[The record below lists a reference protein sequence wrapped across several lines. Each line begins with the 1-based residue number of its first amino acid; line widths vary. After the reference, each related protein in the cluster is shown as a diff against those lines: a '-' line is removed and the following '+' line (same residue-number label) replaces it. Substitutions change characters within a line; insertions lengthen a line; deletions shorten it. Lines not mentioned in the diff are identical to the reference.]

1 MGLLDAFFNMSPE
14 QTRLQASERMSAG
27 GRMSGGGMFS
37 EEQNRGLMAA
47 ATKMLD
53 MSAPSR
59 VPVNFMRVAAHGMNA
74 FNEGVQSHRDDEVS
88 QQQRAIQQ
96 QLLGWKVKDAE
107 ADYGAQQDG
116 REREARIQKRLA
128 ALTRN
133 GMTPG
138 MAASITAGGMGE
150 QQPGAQGGG
159 SARSLA
165 DYDTSYNGTPYTQ
178 AEADATFGAAKG
190 MVGYEP
196 EKLNQMMA
204 LSRQGMTLGQAA
216 AIVFGGGRQ
225 PGAQGATGS
234 MPSQGQQGM
243 PDVGSQEWMQGIQQ
257 QAGMAPGGMA
267 RPSPGPMGGQPAPA
281 SGQPDWFAMGMP
293 PQMALGMQQ
302 GKKVNRTQQMVDNM
316 MTKAQIQF
324 EEGDQA
330 GLDKTLDQIQ
340 KFRPD
345 ATWKEVMEN
354 GRAVNKAFFNDGTE
368 GDASSAEVA
377 KGLEFRDA
385 GDSIVGLNHFNGREE
400 SRLRKGQSPD
410 SAAADTRFARR
421 SSRGGGGGGTGAGA
435 EPSLDDDTLDFLAD
449 RALRG
454 DRTALQNLGRGG
466 QGAANLV
473 AVNQRVAQKAK
484 AQGLTGG
491 DLASINADYQG
502 QVAGLR
508 TSGTISARI
517 ENAAAEAAELAP
529 LALSASEKVARSG
542 LLPFGR
548 AEMMFNKN
556 TNSPAMNEF
565 ATANIGLATAYA
577 GAMARGGK
585 STVADME
592 HAREILSTAK
602 NHEAYKAI
610 VGQINLE
617 IQAAQRAPQRVR
629 THLRTEISGRGGDHG
644 GGEPSGSPAV
654 KPVITLNDIAATA
667 RSSGRSTREVTA
679 AFRAK
684 GFKVQ
689 GDK

>member
-1 MGLLDAFFNMSPE
+1 MAGLLDAFLNMTPE
-14 QTRLQASERMSAG
+14 Q
-27 GRMSGGGMFS
+27 
-37 EEQNRGLMAA
+37 NKGLMAA

-59 VPVNFMRVAAHGMNA
+59 VPRNIMQIAAHGMNA
-74 FNEGVQSHRDDEVS
+74 FDSGIQDERDRKIIEEQRAM
-88 QQQRAIQQ
+88 QQQI
-96 QLLGWKVKDAE
+96 LGWKAKDAE
-107 ADYGAQQDG
+107 ADFGHQQG
-116 REREARIQKRLA
+116 VRERDTRIAGRVRKLYEGGQDLNLG
-128 ALTRN
+128 ALE
-133 GMTPG
+133 GV
-138 MAASITAGGMGE
+138 
-150 QQPGAQGGG
+150 PGAAPDFTGNLSSTSAFTPDPRLGLGGAMGSAGEIQSLLGNFNSRPPVAVPGGSNSYGQGGA
-159 SARSLA
+159 SS
-165 DYDTSYNGTPYTQ
+165 S
-178 AEADATFGAAKG
+178 
-190 MVGYEP
+190 
-196 EKLNQMMA
+196 
-204 LSRQGMTLGQAA
+204 
-216 AIVFGGGRQ
+216 
-225 PGAQGATGS
+225 
-234 MPSQGQQGM
+234 
-243 PDVGSQEWMQGIQQ
+243 
-257 QAGMAPGGMA
+257 
-267 RPSPGPMGGQPAPA
+267 MGGAPA
-281 SGQPDWFAMGMP
+281 MPRSAPSGQPSAGPQGAEWLSMGLPPEFALSM
-293 PQMALGMQQ
+293 MQGGR
-302 GKKVNRTQQMVDNM
+302 GKPNRTQQHVERLMGE
-316 MTKAQIQF
+316 AEIYAS
-324 EEGDQA
+324 EGDFENADKRYKSAA
-330 GLDKTLDQIQ
+330 GLMPQVDRIDI
-340 KFRPD
+340 
-345 ATWKEVMEN
+345 ATDPNTQQPVRVITYK
-354 GRAVNKAFFNDGTE
+354 D
-368 GDASSAEVA
+368 
-377 KGLEFRDA
+377 
-385 GDSIVGLNHFNGREE
+385 GREE
-400 SRLRKGQSPD
+400 LSAFGAKRDMVDIDLGGKRKFVDRNQVRVGDEYVKTQSPD
-410 SAAADTRFARR
+410 SAAADVRFARR
-421 SSRGGGGGGTGAGA
+421 RASGGGGGGTD
-435 EPSLDDDTLDFLAD
+435 PSMDDDTLDFLAD

-454 DRTALQNLGRGG
+454 DRTALQNMGRGA

-473 AVNQRVAQKAK
+473 AVNTRIAQKAK

-548 AEMMFNKN
+548 AEIMFNKN
-556 TNSPAMNEF
+556 TNDPALNEF

-585 STVADME
+585 STVSDME

-602 NHEAYKAI
+602 NHQAYKAI

-644 GGEPSGSPAV
+644 GGEPSGSPAA

>member
-1 MGLLDAFFNMSPE
+1 MAGLLDAFLNMTPE
-14 QTRLQASERMSAG
+14 Q
-27 GRMSGGGMFS
+27 
-37 EEQNRGLMAA
+37 NKGLMAA

-59 VPVNFMRVAAHGMNA
+59 VPRNIMQVAAHGMNA
-74 FNEGVQSHRDDEVS
+74 FHDGIQDERDRKTVE
-88 QQQRAIQQ
+88 QQRAMQQ
-96 QLLGWKVKDAE
+96 QFLDWKIKDAE
-107 ADYGAQQDG
+107 ADFGHQQG
-116 REREARIQKRLA
+116 VRERDTRIAGRVRKLYEGGQDLNLGALEGVPGAAPDFTGNLSSTPAFTPDPRLGLGGA
-128 ALTRN
+128 MGGAGDIQSLLGNFNSRPPGAVPGGSN
-133 GMTPG
+133 SYGQGGASSAMGGAPG
-138 MAASITAGGMGE
+138 MPRA
-150 QQPGAQGGG
+150 
-159 SARSLA
+159 
-165 DYDTSYNGTPYTQ
+165 
-178 AEADATFGAAKG
+178 
-190 MVGYEP
+190 
-196 EKLNQMMA
+196 
-204 LSRQGMTLGQAA
+204 
-216 AIVFGGGRQ
+216 
-225 PGAQGATGS
+225 
-234 MPSQGQQGM
+234 
-243 PDVGSQEWMQGIQQ
+243 
-257 QAGMAPGGMA
+257 APGGQPPA
-267 RPSPGPMGGQPAPA
+267 GPQGAEWLSMGLPPE
-281 SGQPDWFAMGMP
+281 FALSM
-293 PQMALGMQQ
+293 MQGGR
-302 GKKVNRTQQMVDNM
+302 GKPNRTQQHVERLMGE
-316 MTKAQIQF
+316 AEIYAS
-324 EEGDQA
+324 EGDFENA
-330 GLDKTLDQIQ
+330 DKRYKSASGLMPQVERIEM
-340 KFRPD
+340 
-345 ATWKEVMEN
+345 ATDPQT
-354 GRAVNKAFFNDGTE
+354 NKPVRVITYKD
-368 GDASSAEVA
+368 
-377 KGLEFRDA
+377 
-385 GDSIVGLNHFNGREE
+385 GREE
-400 SRLRKGQSPD
+400 VSAFGAKRDMVDIDLGGARKFVDRNQVQPGDEYRKTQSPD

-421 SSRGGGGGGTGAGA
+421 LSGGGGGAGA
-435 EPSLDDDTLDFLAD
+435 EPSLDDDTLEFLAD

-529 LALSASEKVARSG
+529 LALAASEKVARSG

-629 THLRTEISGRGGDHG
+629 NHLRTEISGRGGDHG
-644 GGEPSGSPAV
+644 GGEPGGPSAA
-654 KPVITLNDIAATA
+654 KPVISLADITETA
-667 RSSGRSTREVTA
+667 RTSKRTTREVTA

-684 GFKVQ
+684 GYKIQ

>member
-204 LSRQGMTLGQAA
+204 LSRQGMTPGQAA
-216 AIVFGGGRQ
+216 AIVFGGSQQ

-234 MPSQGQQGM
+234 MPSQGQQSMPGM
-243 PDVGSQEWMQGIQQ
+243 P
-257 QAGMAPGGMA
+257 PGGMA
-267 RPSPGPMGGQPAPA
+267 RPGPGAEPMGGQPGMTP
-281 SGQPDWFAMGMP
+281 GQPDWFAMGMP

-421 SSRGGGGGGTGAGA
+421 GLSGGAGTGAGGRDG
-435 EPSLDDDTLDFLAD
+435 SLDDETLDMMAD
-449 RALRG
+449 QALRG
-454 DRTALQNLGRGG
+454 DSSVFRNIGRGG
-466 QGAANLV
+466 QGSANLV
-473 AVNQRVAQKAK
+473 KLRSRITQKAK
-484 AQGLTGG
+484 AQNLTGA
-491 DLASINADYQG
+491 DLAAISADY
-502 QVAGLR
+502 AGLATGMR
-508 TSGTISARI
+508 VSANIGARV
-517 ENAAAEAAELAP
+517 ENAISEARELAP
-529 LALSASEKVARSG
+529 LAVTAGREVARSG
-542 LLPFGR
+542 MLPFGK
-548 AEMMFNKN
+548 AQVMFDTQ
-556 TNSPAMNEF
+556 TNDPALKKF
-565 ATANIGLATAYA
+565 AAANVGFVQAYA
-577 GAMARGGK
+577 GAMARGQK
-585 STVADME
+585 PTVHDKE
-592 HAREILSTAK
+592 HAEKLIS
-602 NHEAYKAI
+602 EATSQPAYEA
-610 VGQINLE
+610 VMGQLMLE
-617 IQAAQRAPQRVR
+617 MDAASKAPQNVR
-629 THLRTEISGRGGDHG
+629 EHLRNEIGGRGNEHG
-644 GGEPSGSPAV
+644 GGKGGGGSPAA

-667 RSSGRSTREVTA
+667 RSSGRTTREVTA

-684 GFKVQ
+684 GFKIQ

>member
-1 MGLLDAFFNMSPE
+1 MGLLDSLFNLNPE
-14 QTRLQASERMSAG
+14 QNQGLLAASAKMLE
-27 GRMSGGGMFS
+27 MSG
-37 EEQNRGLMAA
+37 
-47 ATKMLD
+47 
-53 MSAPSR
+53 PSR
-59 VPVNFMRVAAHGMNA
+59 VPHSLGQIVGTAYGTYNNA
-74 FNEGVQSHRDDEVS
+74 MSEAE
-88 QQQRAIQQ
+88 QRAEMKRQREMQ
-96 QLLGWKVKDAE
+96 SQLLEWKIKDAE
-107 ADYGAQQDG
+107 SDFGHQQGVRARDSRIADRVRSLYEGGQGTGQGMPEGSAPGAAPGFAGNLSSTPAFTPDPRLG
-116 REREARIQKRLA
+116 LGGAMGGAGDIQSL
-128 ALTRN
+128 LGNFNTRP
-133 GMTPG
+133 PG
-138 MAASITAGGMGE
+138 AVPGGSNSY
-150 QQPGAQGGG
+150 AQGG
-159 SARSLA
+159 A
-165 DYDTSYNGTPYTQ
+165 P
-178 AEADATFGAAKG
+178 
-190 MVGYEP
+190 
-196 EKLNQMMA
+196 
-204 LSRQGMTLGQAA
+204 
-216 AIVFGGGRQ
+216 
-225 PGAQGATGS
+225 
-234 MPSQGQQGM
+234 GM
-243 PDVGSQEWMQGIQQ
+243 PRS
-257 QAGMAPGGMA
+257 AP
-267 RPSPGPMGGQPAPA
+267 
-281 SGQPDWFAMGMP
+281 SGQPSAGPQGAEWLSMGLPPEFALSM
-293 PQMALGMQQ
+293 MQGGR
-302 GKKVNRTQQMVDNM
+302 GKPNRTQQHVERLMGE
-316 MTKAQIQF
+316 AEIYAS
-324 EEGDQA
+324 EGDFENA
-330 GLDKTLDQIQ
+330 DKRY
-340 KFRPD
+340 KS
-345 ATWKEVMEN
+345 
-354 GRAVNKAFFNDGTE
+354 
-368 GDASSAEVA
+368 ASSLMPQVERIEMATDPQTNKPVRVITY
-377 KGLEFRDA
+377 KD
-385 GDSIVGLNHFNGREE
+385 GREE
-400 SRLRKGQSPD
+400 VSAFGAKRDMVDIDLGGTRKFIDRNSAQPGDEYRKTQSPD

-421 SSRGGGGGGTGAGA
+421 LSGGGGGAGA
-435 EPSLDDDTLDFLAD
+435 EPSLDDDTLEFLAE

-629 THLRTEISGRGGDHG
+629 NHLRTEISGRGGDHG
-644 GGEPSGSPAV
+644 GGEPGGSPAA
-654 KPVITLNDIAATA
+654 KPVITLADITETA
-667 RSSGRSTREVTA
+667 RTSKRTTREVTA

-684 GFKVQ
+684 GFKIQ

>member
-1 MGLLDAFFNMSPE
+1 MAGLLDAFFNMTPE
-14 QTRLQASERMSAG
+14 Q
-27 GRMSGGGMFS
+27 
-37 EEQNRGLMAA
+37 NKGLMAA

-59 VPVNFMRVAAHGMNA
+59 VPRNIMQIAAHGMNA
-74 FNEGVQSHRDDEVS
+74 FDSGIQDERDRKIIEEQRAM
-88 QQQRAIQQ
+88 QQQI
-96 QLLGWKVKDAE
+96 LGWKAKDAE
-107 ADYGAQQDG
+107 ADYGAQQG
-116 REREARIQKRLA
+116 AREREARIQTRLA

-138 MAASITAGGMGE
+138 MAASIVQGGMGE
-150 QQPGAQGGG
+150 QQPGAQGG
-159 SARSLA
+159 
-165 DYDTSYNGTPYTQ
+165 P
-178 AEADATFGAAKG
+178 G
-190 MVGYEP
+190 M
-196 EKLNQMMA
+196 
-204 LSRQGMTLGQAA
+204 
-216 AIVFGGGRQ
+216 
-225 PGAQGATGS
+225 

-267 RPSPGPMGGQPAPA
+267 RPGPGAGAGHMGGQPAPA
-281 SGQPDWFAMGMP
+281 TGQPDWFAMGMP

-302 GKKVNRTQQMVDNM
+302 GKKVNRTQEMVSNM

-421 SSRGGGGGGTGAGA
+421 GLSGGAGA
-435 EPSLDDDTLDFLAD
+435 GAGGRDGSLDDETLDMMAD
-449 RALRG
+449 QALRG
-454 DRTALQNLGRGG
+454 DSSVFRNIGRGG
-466 QGAANLV
+466 QGSANLV
-473 AVNQRVAQKAK
+473 KLRSRITQKAK
-484 AQGLTGG
+484 AQNLTGA
-491 DLASINADYQG
+491 DLAAISADY
-502 QVAGLR
+502 AGLATGMR
-508 TSGTISARI
+508 VSANIGARV
-517 ENAAAEAAELAP
+517 ENAISEARELAP
-529 LALSASEKVARSG
+529 LAVTAGREVARSG
-542 LLPFGR
+542 MLPFGK
-548 AEMMFNKN
+548 AQVMFDTQ
-556 TNSPAMNEF
+556 TNDPALKKF
-565 ATANIGLATAYA
+565 AAANVGFVQAYA
-577 GAMARGGK
+577 GAMARGQK
-585 STVADME
+585 PTVHDKE
-592 HAREILSTAK
+592 HAEKLIS
-602 NHEAYKAI
+602 EATSQPAYEA
-610 VGQINLE
+610 VMGQLMLE
-617 IQAAQRAPQRVR
+617 MDAASKAPQNVR
-629 THLRTEISGRGGDHG
+629 EHLRNEIGGRGNEHG
-644 GGEPSGSPAV
+644 GGKGGGGSPAA

-667 RSSGRSTREVTA
+667 RSSGRTTREVTA

-684 GFKVQ
+684 GFKIQ